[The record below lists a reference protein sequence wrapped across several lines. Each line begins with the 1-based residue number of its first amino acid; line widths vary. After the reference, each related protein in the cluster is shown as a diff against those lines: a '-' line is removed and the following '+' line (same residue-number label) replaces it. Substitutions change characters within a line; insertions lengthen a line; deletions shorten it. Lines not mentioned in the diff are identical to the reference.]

1 MSDFLEPARVEGM
14 QFYCDPPLPPVD
26 ISPETGMVAGE
37 GEGNSA
43 TGQRG
48 YVSRR
53 KYAGLMVEWF
63 FARVIWKRT

>member
-14 QFYCDPPLPPVD
+14 QFYCDPPPPPVD

-48 YVSRR
+48 VR
-53 KYAGLMVEWF
+53 
-63 FARVIWKRT
+63 FAEEICRING